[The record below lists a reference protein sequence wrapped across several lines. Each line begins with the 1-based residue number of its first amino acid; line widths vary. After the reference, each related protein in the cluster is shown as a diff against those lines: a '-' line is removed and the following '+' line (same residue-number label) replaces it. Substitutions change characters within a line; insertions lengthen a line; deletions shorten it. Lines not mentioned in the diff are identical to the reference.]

1 MVIEI
6 LHPYTKMFG
15 VSYLCRDCPANET
28 MQHAQSISRD
38 VCKRLVGIGTVG
50 AFSQYSR
57 STVITGLVGKE
68 IPYLLVWCLAHR
80 QELAIKVTLK
90 VHSLIHWI
98 RWYYICTM
106 VVATL

>member
-15 VSYLCRDCPANET
+15 VNMSYLCRDCPANET
-28 MQHAQSISRD
+28 MQPAQSISRD

-68 IPYLLVWCLAHR
+68 IPYLLV
-80 QELAIKVTLK
+80 
-90 VHSLIHWI
+90 
-98 RWYYICTM
+98 
-106 VVATL
+106 